1 VRVETSLIDAAR
13 PVTSCWTTDR
23 TRIGVSN
30 IRFFGDTPNA
40 HTTPPTSPFLDNFRI
55 ADNPGINDEK
65 DVYGSFLA
73 GDHTSGRHHIRVA

>member
-1 VRVETSLIDAAR
+1 VLQRRPNTFAQTNLPPSFFACDKAA
-13 PVTSCWTTDR
+13 D
-23 TRIGVSN
+23 
-30 IRFFGDTPNA
+30 
-40 HTTPPTSPFLDNFRI
+40 HTFRI